1 MYLKLFLICHV
12 GKQKECPLEN
22 RYPLRSKSKVST
34 HTEGNITSELSTQE
48 IEPSP
53 NKRPKLE
60 LFTILGMYYF
70 LYLNFDV
77 LLLFYFCYVNLFHN
91 F

>member
-1 MYLKLFLICHV
+1 MFITLLLNLDLFTNNVYLILFSICFIE
-12 GKQKECPLEN
+12 KEKDCPADN

-34 HTEGNITSELSTQE
+34 HTEGNISKSELSTQE

-60 LFTILGMYYF
+60 HITLGMYCF
-70 LYLNFDV
+70 
-77 LLLFYFCYVNLFHN
+77 
-91 F
+91 

>member
-1 MYLKLFLICHV
+1 LKLFLICLV
-12 GKQKECPLEN
+12 EKQKERPLEN

-34 HTEGNITSELSTQE
+34 HTEGNISSELSTQE

-60 LFTILGMYYF
+60 LFTILGMY
-70 LYLNFDV
+70 NFYH
-77 LLLFYFCYVNLFHN
+77 FKF
-91 F
+91 